1 MEDYSRRMITGDEY
15 NLHPNA
21 MLVPHELL
29 PDHEVVPLRETPEAS
44 FPQSFGFSE
53 PRENGRRSMKPP
65 LTVPQDHTEELPQA
79 STHRSATGVAHES
92 THRRAPTRLGAEG
105 GKDRRVLYTD
115 GDQEDLSVQD
125 LVNLSLSDMCSGLG

>member
-1 MEDYSRRMITGDEY
+1 MLRYLTVQAGPLIEDYSRHMITGDEY

-53 PRENGRRSMKPP
+53 PMW
-65 LTVPQDHTEELPQA
+65 
-79 STHRSATGVAHES
+79 
-92 THRRAPTRLGAEG
+92 
-105 GKDRRVLYTD
+105 
-115 GDQEDLSVQD
+115 
-125 LVNLSLSDMCSGLG
+125 